1 MVFFFKIEKDSDDFW
16 HRKLTLKFFDSS
28 SLIQNSKF
36 NHFLWVCWF
45 LGKNLS
51 NFVPPVWKL
60 HNPYCHN
67 KEPDSPVLSY
77 QNQIEDV
84 HVDTD
89 TLKKRANF
97 AHDFR
102 QLPFLCQSRI
112 ELERCAEKGNHYVAE
127 GQVSNQN
134 VVYILQGFCSAN
146 NPQNQ
151 SIAITWCGNCQPV
164 NQNQE
169 SDQTWKTKRG
179 LLSIKSN
186 FLNFEKQTFSRRNQ

>member
-1 MVFFFKIEKDSDDFW
+1 MIFFSNSKLTKKTCFSFGPITSFFSFSTAQIEK
-16 HRKLTLKFFDSS
+16 KM
-28 SLIQNSKF
+28 
-36 NHFLWVCWF
+36 
-45 LGKNLS
+45 
-51 NFVPPVWKL
+51 WKYL
-60 HNPYCHN
+60 VKKIGENMWWIRYY

-77 QNQIEDV
+77 QNQIEDI

-89 TLKKRANF
+89 TLKKWANF

-102 QLPFLCQSRI
+102 QLPFLCQGRI

-151 SIAITWCGNCQPV
+151 SIAITWCGNRQPV

-169 SDQTWKTKRG
+169 SDQT
-179 LLSIKSN
+179 
-186 FLNFEKQTFSRRNQ
+186 